1 MSQSSNGR
9 ILRKDKLL
17 QESSM
22 IYQFGTINEVED
34 HIEGGNS
41 IDLNIMHQSPDPIH
55 KNSRVM
61 VSNAGRDFLMRQS
74 AK

>member
-1 MSQSSNGR
+1 
-9 ILRKDKLL
+9 
-17 QESSM
+17 M